1 MNENKAVKNLKYLL
15 SGSALSILSLFVVVG
30 IGFFMQ
36 PYMIR
41 TLGDVHYAIWLL
53 AGTFTGWYA
62 ILDFGL
68 NHAVSRFFTKSYS
81 TDDETNC
88 NIYASTGFYL
98 YIGLGIIA
106 FLCSLVLSV
115 VAFHFYTEGADG
127 VQLGEGD
134 KSLLAIMII
143 MTGFSFAWEFPYR
156 ALYGVVLGSLRHDLA
171 GVASIGFRLFGAL
184 QTFVILSLGG
194 RLIALGFANILI
206 MVLQVYVYYLLAK
219 HSYRSLKITPK
230 NIRKDHAKSLFGYS
244 LYAFIA
250 QIGDII
256 IYSIDTVVISKLV
269 SMAAVTHFNIAL
281 TLTNHFKGLLM
292 SSSSWMVSWLTYLD
306 AQQDRA
312 KILYSMFFGYRF
324 GTYFAGF
331 IAFGLIMWGEPF
343 ITRWMGPDYVD
354 AVSCL
359 VALVIAATIQAV
371 QEPNIR
377 YLYATSNHHYFALCN
392 ILEGLLKL
400 VLSLILVS
408 THGMLGVAMGTL
420 LSCILIRGFV
430 HPLFVCRLLQINY
443 VMYYLRIGWY
453 LLMTAAALMVPYW
466 ITTTM
471 VGPTYLK
478 LFTVGILSALSY
490 FPIIYYIGFSV
501 QDRKMIHGFLFKKN
515 ADSEMNNEK

>member
-1 MNENKAVKNLKYLL
+1 MNENKAVKNLKHLL
-15 SGSALSILSLFVVVG
+15 SGSALSIVSLFVVVG

-36 PYMIR
+36 PFMIR
-41 TLGDVHYAIWLL
+41 TLGDVHYAIWAL

-81 TDDETNC
+81 TDDETHC

-98 YIGLGIIA
+98 YLGLGAIA
-106 FLCSLVLSV
+106 FLCSLVLA
-115 VAFHFYTEGADG
+115 VAAFQFYTEGTDG

-134 KSLLAIMII
+134 KTLLAIMII
-143 MTGFSFAWEFPYR
+143 MTGFSFAWEFPFR
-156 ALYGVVLGSLRHDLA
+156 ALYGVVLGSMRHDLA

-194 RLIALGFANILI
+194 GLIALGFASIVI
-206 MVLQVYVYYLLAK
+206 MLLQVYVYYRLAK
-219 HSYRSLKITPK
+219 RSYRPLEISPK
-230 NIRKDHAKSLFGYS
+230 NFRKDHAKSLFGYS
-244 LYAFIA
+244 FYAFMA

-256 IYSIDTVVISKLV
+256 IYSVDTVVVSILV
-269 SMAAVTHFNIAL
+269 SMAAVTHYNIAL

-306 AQQDRA
+306 AQKDRA
-312 KILYSMFFGYRF
+312 KTLYSMFFGYRF

-354 AVSCL
+354 AVPCL
-359 VALVIAATIQAV
+359 VALVIAATIQAI

-377 YLYATSNHHYFALCN
+377 YMYATSNHHYFALCN
-392 ILEGLLKL
+392 ILEGLLNL
-400 VLSLILVS
+400 VLSLILVMS
-408 THGMLGVAMGTL
+408 HGMLGVALGTL
-420 LSCILIRGFV
+420 ISCALIRGFV
-430 HPLFVCRLLQINY
+430 HPLFVCRLLGINY
-443 VMYYLRIGWY
+443 FVYYLRIGWY
-453 LLMTAAALMVPYW
+453 LLMVAAALLVPYT
-466 ITTTM
+466 ITTAL
-471 VGPTYLK
+471 VGPTYRQ

-490 FPIIYYIGFSV
+490 FPIIYYIGFSTR
-501 QDRKMIHGFLFKKN
+501 DRQMIHGFLFRKKRN
-515 ADSEMNNEK
+515 LKN